1 MNNTPAPYA
10 ARPLP
15 SLADLHQSPEEAFK
29 NDELNRLLASP
40 VHKSWIKQHP
50 IVKVKNEFGQMAPLQ
65 YLPIDKVEFLLTK
78 IFQRWRREIISIQVM
93 FHSVAVV
100 VRLHV
105 LNPVTGEWDYNDGG
119 GAVAVQTDKDAS
131 AADLSKI
138 KANAVQI
145 ALPAAISYALKDA
158 AECFGSIFG
167 KDLNKHGLMEFEGSY
182 SPKSEEQS
190 PVQQAM
196 QVSPP
201 APQPQAA
208 PVYQPQQP
216 ASVPPQYP
224 QQQQATQY
232 PQPTPV
238 PQYPQPMPAPQYAPV
253 TQQMIQEQNT
263 QWHQQQAPAP
273 VHPSFVPPPQQ
284 FAQPVQPKQSYEL

>member
-1 MNNTPAPYA
+1 MT
-10 ARPLP
+10 PLP
-15 SLADLHQSPEEAFK
+15 QKFTPRELPKLAELHQSPEEAFK
-29 NDELNRLLASP
+29 NDELNRLLSSP
-40 VHKSWIKQHP
+40 VHHSWIKQHP

-78 IFQRWRREIISIQVM
+78 IFQRWRREIISVQVM

-105 LNPVTGEWDYNDGG
+105 LNPVTGEWDFNDGG

-167 KDLNKHGLMEFEGSY
+167 KDLNKHGLIEFEGSY
-182 SPKSEEQS
+182 SPQPQEPS

-196 QVSPP
+196 QIQASAPQMPSNFPAQTPPPQVQYAP
-201 APQPQAA
+201 AP
-208 PVYQPQQP
+208 PVYDAP
-216 ASVPPQYP
+216 PPQRYP
-224 QQQQATQY
+224 Q
-232 PQPTPV
+232 
-238 PQYPQPMPAPQYAPV
+238 PQYAPV
-253 TQQMIQEQNT
+253 TQQNIKEQNQ
-263 QWHQQQAPAP
+263 QWQQQQAPAP
-273 VHPSFVPPPQQ
+273 VHPSFAPPPQQ
-284 FAQPVQPKQSYEL
+284 NAPVQQPKQPYEL